1 MNQREPEPLEIID
14 DEAEH
19 LFSNLVSFNINAE
32 EVCIGFGLRD
42 VKETNAVNIHTYM
55 HLTIPHFM
63 RFAQTVHQQVNLLID
78 RGVIS
83 REMEQ

>member
-1 MNQREPEPLEIID
+1 MNQREPEPMEIVD

-32 EVCIGFGLRD
+32 EVCMGFGLRN
-42 VKETNAVNIHTYM
+42 VKEVNEVNIHTYM

-63 RFAQTVHQQVNLLID
+63 RFAQTVNQQVNLLVE

-83 REMEQ
+83 RELEQ